1 MATKKEN
8 PIARMRKEP
17 IARMRREID
26 RIDAQLVGLMNE
38 RAALAGALVRH
49 KRQAGLPIF
58 DPTREMEVLAR
69 VIRSSKGPLSREA
82 LSAIYRQLIAQTRRL
97 EETDKTAK
105 PRGRSLRV
113 AYQGEPGAFSE
124 AAARELIPQA
134 HLVPCATFP
143 ELLHAAESGRS
154 DIALLPIANRIA
166 GPVDAGLEL
175 LLRSKLTIVD
185 EIVILIRQNLIC
197 IPGTKLNELRTVE
210 SHPVALAQCARFF
223 SAHRKIKA
231 VNAEDTAGAVREMML
246 AGDRTRGA
254 IAAAQAAEVYG
265 AEVLKRDVHDRND
278 NLTRFVALRL
288 KPSAI
293 AADAKVKLTVAIPHR
308 FTKQYAS
315 CELPPGI
322 TIANAMTHRGHDGE
336 WQIVDLVA
344 DVASAKRA
352 AARLRKTVPQTKILG
367 LYPVRTDSK
376 SNRTNKNGAHRNGHH
391 NGASRD

>member
-8 PIARMRKEP
+8 PIARMRQQ
-17 IARMRREID
+17 ID

-38 RAALAGALVRH
+38 RAALAGALVRY

-69 VIRSSKGPLSREA
+69 VIRSSKGPLSSEA

-97 EETDKTAK
+97 EETAKIAK
-105 PRGRSLRV
+105 PRRDSVRV

-124 AAARELIPQA
+124 AAARELIPAA
-134 HLVPCATFP
+134 HLVPCASFP
-143 ELLHAAESGRS
+143 ELLHAAESGRA

-197 IPGTKLNELRTVE
+197 IPGTKLSEIRTVE

-223 SAHRKIKA
+223 AAHPKIKA

-265 AEVLKRDVHDRND
+265 AEVLKPDVHDRND
-278 NLTRFVALRL
+278 NLTRFVALRAQAG
-288 KPSAI
+288 KPVPHGP
-293 AADAKVKLTVAIPHR
+293 VKLTLAIPNR

-322 TIANAMTHRGHDGE
+322 AIAGAMTHRGHDGE
-336 WQIVDLVA
+336 WQILDLVA
-344 DVASAKRA
+344 DAANAKRA
-352 AARLRKTVPQTKILG
+352 AARLRKAVPQTKILG
-367 LYPVRTDSK
+367 LYPVRADSK
-376 SNRTNKNGAHRNGHH
+376 NNRTKKNGAHRNGHH

>member
-8 PIARMRKEP
+8 PIAQMRQQ
-17 IARMRREID
+17 ID

-69 VIRSSKGPLSREA
+69 AIRSSKGPLSREA

-105 PRGRSLRV
+105 PPRHSLRV

-124 AAARELIPQA
+124 AAARELIPEA

-143 ELLHAAESGRS
+143 ELLHAAESGRA

-197 IPGTKLNELRTVE
+197 IPGTKLSEIRTVE

-223 SAHRKIKA
+223 AAHPKIKA

-246 AGDRTRGA
+246 AGDRTRAA

-265 AEVLKRDVHDRND
+265 AEVLKPDVHDRND
-278 NLTRFVALRL
+278 NLTRFIALRAQPG
-288 KPSAI
+288 KAVPQG
-293 AADAKVKLTVAIPHR
+293 KVKLTVAIPHAGG
-308 FTKQYAS
+308 KKKY
-315 CELPPGI
+315 ELPESLQDII
-322 TIANAMTHRGHDGE
+322 TGAMTHRGHDGE
-336 WQIVDLVA
+336 WQILDLIA
-344 DVASAKRA
+344 DAASAKRA
-352 AARLRKTVPQTKILG
+352 AARLRKTVPQAKILG

-376 SNRTNKNGAHRNGHH
+376 TNRTKRNGANRNGHH

>member
-8 PIARMRKEP
+8 PIARMRQQ
-17 IARMRREID
+17 ID

-38 RAALAGALVRH
+38 RATLAGELVRH

-97 EETDKTAK
+97 EETDHTSK
-105 PRGRSLRV
+105 PRTKNVRV

-124 AAARELIPQA
+124 AAARELIPHA

-143 ELLHAAESGRS
+143 ELLHAAESGRA

-197 IPGTKLNELRTVE
+197 IPGTKLSEIRTVE

-223 SAHRKIKA
+223 AAHPKIKA
-231 VNAEDTAGAVREMML
+231 VDAEDTAGAVREMVL

-265 AEVLKRDVHDRND
+265 ATILKRDVHDRND

-288 KPSAI
+288 KPSPI
-293 AADAKVKLTVAIPHR
+293 SADAKVKLTIAVPHSCSQ
-308 FTKQYAS
+308 KHAS
-315 CELPPGI
+315 CELAPGI
-322 TIANAMTHRGHDGE
+322 EIADAMTHRGHDGE
-336 WQIVDLVA
+336 WQIFDLVA
-344 DVASAKRA
+344 EAASAKRA
-352 AARLRKTVPQTKILG
+352 ADRLRKAVPQAKVLG
-367 LYPVRTDSK
+367 LYPVRTNAK
-376 SNRTNKNGAHRNGHH
+376 KRNGANRNGHH

>member
-1 MATKKEN
+1 
-8 PIARMRKEP
+8 MRQEP

-26 RIDAQLVGLMNE
+26 RIDAQLVGLINE

-97 EETDKTAK
+97 EETDHTSK
-105 PRGRSLRV
+105 PRKKNIRV

-143 ELLHAAESGRS
+143 ELLHAAESGRA

-175 LLRSKLTIVD
+175 LVRSKLTIVD

-197 IPGTKLNELRTVE
+197 IPGTKLSEIRTVE

-223 SAHRKIKA
+223 AAHPKIKP

-265 AEVLKRDVHDRND
+265 AEILKRDVHDRND

-288 KPSAI
+288 KPSPI
-293 AADAKVKLTVAIPHR
+293 SGDAKTKLTIAIPQSCSQKH
-308 FTKQYAS
+308 AS
-315 CELPPGI
+315 CELAPGI
-322 TIANAMTHRGHDGE
+322 KIADGMTHRGHDGE
-336 WQIVDLVA
+336 WQILDLVA
-344 DVASAKRA
+344 DAASAKRA
-352 AARLRKTVPQTKILG
+352 ATRLRKTLPQAKILG

-376 SNRTNKNGAHRNGHH
+376 NNRTKRNGAHRNGHH

>member
-8 PIARMRKEP
+8 PIAHMRQEP
-17 IARMRREID
+17 MARMRREID

-49 KRQAGLPIF
+49 KRHAGLPIF

-69 VIRSSKGPLSREA
+69 VIGSSKGPLSREA

-97 EETDKTAK
+97 EETDHTSK
-105 PRGRSLRV
+105 PRTKNSRV

-143 ELLHAAESGRS
+143 ELLHAAESGRA

-197 IPGTKLNELRTVE
+197 IPGTKLSEIRTVE

-223 SAHRKIKA
+223 AAHPRIKA

-246 AGDRTRGA
+246 AADRTRGA

-265 AEVLKRDVHDRND
+265 AEILKRDVHDRND
-278 NLTRFVALRL
+278 NLTRFVALRAQAG
-288 KPSAI
+288 KPVPQGS
-293 AADAKVKLTVAIPHR
+293 VKLTLAVPNR
-308 FTKQYAS
+308 FTKKYAS

-322 TIANAMTHRGHDGE
+322 AIAGAMTHRGHDGE
-336 WQIVDLVA
+336 WQILDLITDA
-344 DVASAKRA
+344 PSAKRA
-352 AARLRKTVPQTKILG
+352 AARLSKAVPQTKILG

-376 SNRTNKNGAHRNGHH
+376 SIGTKRNGANRNGHH

>member
-8 PIARMRKEP
+8 PIARMRQQ
-17 IARMRREID
+17 ID

-38 RAALAGALVRH
+38 RAALAGALVRY

-97 EETDKTAK
+97 EETDKTVK
-105 PRGRSLRV
+105 PRRQSLRV

-143 ELLHAAESGRS
+143 ELLHAAESERA

-197 IPGTKLNELRTVE
+197 IPGTKLSEIRTVE

-223 SAHRKIKA
+223 AAHPKIKA

-265 AEVLKRDVHDRND
+265 AEVLKPDVHDRND
-278 NLTRFVALRL
+278 NLTRFVALRAQAG
-288 KPSAI
+288 KPVPHGP
-293 AADAKVKLTVAIPHR
+293 VKLTLAIPNR

-322 TIANAMTHRGHDGE
+322 AIAGAMTHRGHDGE
-336 WQIVDLVA
+336 WQILDLLA
-344 DVASAKRA
+344 DAANAKRT
-352 AARLRKTVPQTKILG
+352 AARLRKAVPQTKILG
-367 LYPVRTDSK
+367 LYPVRADSK
-376 SNRTNKNGAHRNGHH
+376 NNRTKKNGAHRNGHH

>member
-1 MATKKEN
+1 MVTKKEN
-8 PIARMRKEP
+8 PIAR
-17 IARMRREID
+17 RRQQID
-26 RIDAQLVGLMNE
+26 RIDAQLVGLMNQ
-38 RAALAGALVRH
+38 RATLAGELLHH

-69 VIRSSKGPLSREA
+69 VIGSSKGPLSGEA

-97 EETDKTAK
+97 EETDKAAK
-105 PRGRSLRV
+105 RRGRSLRV

-143 ELLHAAESGRS
+143 ELLHAAESGRA

-175 LLRSKLTIVD
+175 LLRSQLTIVD

-197 IPGTKLNELRTVE
+197 IPGTKLSEIRTVE

-223 SAHRKIKA
+223 AAHPKIKA

-246 AGDRTRGA
+246 AGDRTRAA

-265 AEVLKRDVHDRND
+265 ATLLKRDVHDRND
-278 NLTRFVALRL
+278 NLTRFVALRAQARRPL
-288 KPSAI
+288 SQGRF
-293 AADAKVKLTVAIPHR
+293 KLTIAIPHSCNQ
-308 FTKQYAS
+308 KHAS
-315 CELPPGI
+315 CELAPGI
-322 TIANAMTHRGHDGE
+322 EIADAMTHRGHDGE
-336 WQIVDLVA
+336 WQIIDLVA
-344 DVASAKRA
+344 DAASARRA
-352 AARLRKTVPQTKILG
+352 ASRLRKTVPDAKILG
-367 LYPVRTDSK
+367 LYPVRTNAK
-376 SNRTNKNGAHRNGHH
+376 KRNGANRNGHH